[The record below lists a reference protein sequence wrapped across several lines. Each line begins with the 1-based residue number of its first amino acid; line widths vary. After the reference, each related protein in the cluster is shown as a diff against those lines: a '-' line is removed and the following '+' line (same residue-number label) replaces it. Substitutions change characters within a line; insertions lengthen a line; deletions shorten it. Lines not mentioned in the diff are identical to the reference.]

1 MEGLLAR
8 WALAIQEYD
17 FTITYRKGLEHG
29 NADALSR
36 KEYSDSEH
44 AAATTQLPLLME
56 DLRQQQLSDPVIY
69 QIHRALSHNRS
80 IPPRWHQF
88 PLSRYK
94 QSLNDDGRLLVL
106 LFGLKESE

>member
-29 NADALSR
+29 NADAFSR
-36 KEYSDSEH
+36 KEYSDPEH

-56 DLRQQQLSDPVIY
+56 DLQQQQLSDPVIY

-80 IPPRWHQF
+80 IPP
-88 PLSRYK
+88 
-94 QSLNDDGRLLVL
+94 
-106 LFGLKESE
+106 